1 VIVWKYILLAAAG
14 IVINSSIPAVCF
26 KIIQVLDTDSPPRL
40 TKKAVISILA
50 AAFPVSVCGLL
61 ILAKTDMQSTDK
73 TFMYILLQIFSGCL
87 LFACA
92 TDLMIKKVYDFTWWA
107 AAPAVILMVHLSAAQ
122 PELSGLVVYIIIQEK
137 LCGGLYGRA
146 DCHAFGVCAA
156 AGSCLG
162 LGTIDFCIHMILSF
176 LMLSIAQRLKK
187 NAAKNG
193 RLKKP
198 VAFMPYITAAFW
210 TTAVLTLTSI

>member
-1 VIVWKYILLAAAG
+1 MFFGKYILLAAAG
-14 IVINSSIPAVCF
+14 IVISCSIPTVCF
-26 KIIQVLDTDSPPRL
+26 KIIKVLDADSPPRL
-40 TKKAVISILA
+40 TKKAAISILA
-50 AAFPVSVCGLL
+50 AAFSVSVCGLL

-122 PELSGLVVYIIIQEK
+122 PELSGLVAYIIIQEK

-162 LGTIDFCIHMILSF
+162 FGTIDFCIHMILSF
-176 LMLSIAQRLKK
+176 LMLSIVQRFKK
-187 NAAKNG
+187 NAAKDG